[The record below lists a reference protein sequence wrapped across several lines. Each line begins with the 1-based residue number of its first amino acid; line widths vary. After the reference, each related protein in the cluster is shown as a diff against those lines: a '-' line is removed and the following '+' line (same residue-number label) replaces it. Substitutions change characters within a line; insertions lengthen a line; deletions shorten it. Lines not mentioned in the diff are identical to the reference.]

1 MSERQNGNDEH
12 DGDTGPEGGMAAA
25 TDATGATGENREAQ
39 CSSTEADR
47 EKMIE
52 MFFASRGET
61 NEKEDRYARPA
72 V

>member
-1 MSERQNGNDEH
+1 
-12 DGDTGPEGGMAAA
+12 MAAA

-61 NEKEDRYARPA
+61 NEEEDRYARPA